1 VSSELPASLFGRA
14 AGKRVEQARPSRVA
28 TVGTTADLPDRLAAL
43 REVVDLGTDRLP
55 AAATEPARALLAKAG
70 ARLALGDA
78 TVVALAGATGSG
90 KSTLFNALA
99 GADISAPGVRRPT
112 TSSATAAVWGTDVPD
127 RLLDWL
133 QVPRR
138 HALGAV
144 GTGSGDPELD
154 GLVLLD
160 LPDHDSTAVAHRLEV
175 DRLVGLVDLLVWVMD
190 PQKYAD
196 AAIHDRY
203 LKPLA
208 THASLM
214 TVVLNQVDRLSPAD
228 AERCVV
234 DLRGLLDREGLAEA
248 SVLPVSA
255 RTGTGLPELRGLL
268 AERVAARAAA
278 TARVAADLDAVVEPL
293 TASCGGRPG
302 EVGDDDRERLVEA
315 LAGAAGVDAVVRAVE
330 GSHRQR
336 AVAAAGWPPVRMA
349 RKLRPD
355 PLRRLHLSDTPTGAR
370 SSLPAATGVQ
380 KAQVATAVRR
390 AADGATA
397 DLPDPWPARVREA
410 AAASEEALPAE
421 LDRVVT
427 TTELGVGRRPRW
439 ERAAGLVQTLL
450 LVVAV
455 VGGVWLLGLAAL
467 AYLQLPDLPVPR
479 VGRAPLPTVLLLGG
493 LLAGLL
499 LALLA
504 RWAAAAGARRRGRA
518 VRKRLHARVEAV
530 AQEHVFGPLEAEL
543 AVYADYCE
551 AVARSRGLVAPSGP
565 RRRRG

>member
-1 VSSELPASLFGRA
+1 MSSELPLGPSG
-14 AGKRVEQARPSRVA
+14 RVEVARPSRVA
-28 TVGTTADLPDRLAAL
+28 TVGTSADLADRLAAL

-55 AAATEPARALLAKAG
+55 EPVMDPARRLLAKAG

-90 KSTLFNALA
+90 KSSLFNAVA
-99 GADISAPGVRRPT
+99 GTEISPPGVRRPT
-112 TSSATAAVWGTDVPD
+112 TSHATAAIWGKESPD

-138 HALGAV
+138 HALGPAE
-144 GTGSGDPELD
+144 PELD

-203 LKPLA
+203 LRPLA
-208 THASLM
+208 THARLM
-214 TVVLNQVDRLSPAD
+214 TVVLNQVDRLGPGD
-228 AERCVV
+228 AERCVT
-234 DLRGLLDREGLAEA
+234 DLRRLLDTEGLAEA
-248 SVLPVSA
+248 PVLPVSA
-255 RTGTGLPELRGLL
+255 RTGAGLPELRGLL

-278 TARVAADLDAVVEPL
+278 TARVAADLDAVVDAL
-293 TASCGGRPG
+293 GASCGGRAG
-302 EVGDDDRERLVEA
+302 QVGDYDRERLVEA
-315 LAGAAGVDAVVRAVE
+315 LAGAAGVDVVVRAVE
-330 GSHRQR
+330 ASHRQR
-336 AVAAAGWPPVRMA
+336 AVAAAGWPPVRMV

-370 SSLPAATGVQ
+370 SSLPGANGVQ
-380 KAQVATAVRR
+380 RAQVSTAVRR

-397 DLPDPWPARVREA
+397 ELPDPWPARVREA
-410 AAASEEALPAE
+410 ASADEEQLPSE
-421 LDRVVT
+421 LDRVAT

-439 ERAAGLVQTLL
+439 EGVVGTLQMLL

-455 VGGVWLLGLAAL
+455 LGGVWLLALAAL

-479 VGRAPLPTVLLLGG
+479 VGRAPLPTVMLVGG

-504 RWAAAAGARRRGRA
+504 RRVAAAGARRRGRA
-518 VRKRLHARVEAV
+518 VRRRLHAGVEGV
-530 AQEHVFGPLEAEL
+530 AQERVIGPLEAEL
-543 AVYADYCE
+543 AAYRDYCD
-551 AVARSRGLVAPSGP
+551 AVARARGLVAPSGP